1 MKYRTEIEEYLVD
14 TICDD
19 VDDMI
24 DFVDARYDLEE
35 DVVIEISRLTDD
47 ELIATY
53 GDYITHISMDE
64 LISEIESEED

>member
-1 MKYRTEIEEYLVD
+1 MKYRTEIEEYLID

-19 VDDMI
+19 ANDMI

-35 DVVIEISRLTDD
+35 YVAIKISQLTDD

-53 GDYITHISMDE
+53 RSYI
-64 LISEIESEED
+64 